1 MSVDNFLRHFGLTA
15 LPFARDVPPNALLR
29 HKSFTEALSRLSFA
43 VESRTPALFVADP
56 GLGKSTL
63 IGTFADSVRERMH
76 VVYTPLCSCGPFG
89 LVGQLAVR
97 YGVRPKRSAAQTA
110 QAVLDELAKSEQH
123 EVLILD
129 EGHRL
134 PRESLEELRLI
145 SNLDYDRTP
154 PFALILAGQSPL
166 RDRVAEPDHV
176 SLHQRLAIR
185 TSLAPLTD
193 QETTDYLDRRLRAVG
208 AQATLFRPAAADKVF
223 EKTGGVPRAIN
234 TLATASMLSAATAGK
249 KHVDAA
255 AVESAAFDLE
265 HS

>member
-1 MSVDNFLRHFGLTA
+1 MSVDKFLRHFGLTA
-15 LPFARDVPPNALLR
+15 MPFARDVPESGLLR
-29 HKSFTEALSRLSFA
+29 HKSFDEAFSRLTFA
-43 VESRTPALFVADP
+43 VESRTPALFTADP

-63 IGTFADSVRERMH
+63 IGAFADSLENRMR

-110 QAVLDELAKSEQH
+110 QAVLDELAKSERH

-154 PFALILAGQSPL
+154 PFALVLAGQSSL

-176 SLHQRLAIR
+176 SLRQRLAIR
-185 TSLAPLTD
+185 TSLAPLSD
-193 QETTDYLDRRLRAVG
+193 KETVDYVDRRLRAVG
-208 AQATLFRPAAADKVF
+208 AQATIFRPAAADKVF
-223 EKTGGVPRAIN
+223 EKTGGVPRDIN
-234 TLATASMLSAATAGK
+234 TLATASMLSAAQKGK
-249 KHVDAA
+249 KHVDVT
-255 AVESAAFDLE
+255 AVEDAAFDQE
-265 HS
+265 HR